1 MEGHTSK
8 LNSVLLKIIFPLY
21 YLIGNH
27 TNNNYNKYNNYNKVD
42 LYSTFQNLSFKLL
55 SVRRSTTVPVSD
67 VAPW

>member
-27 TNNNYNKYNNYNKVD
+27 NNNNYNKVD

>member
-27 TNNNYNKYNNYNKVD
+27 NNNNYNKVD

-55 SVRRSTTVPVSD
+55 SVRRSTTVPVFD
-67 VAPW
+67 VVPW

>member
-1 MEGHTSK
+1 MEGHTK

-27 TNNNYNKYNNYNKVD
+27 NNNNYNNYNKVD

>member
-27 TNNNYNKYNNYNKVD
+27 NNNNYNTVD
-42 LYSTFQNLSFKLL
+42 LYITFQNLSFKLL
-55 SVRRSTTVPVSD
+55 SMRRSTTVPVFD
-67 VAPW
+67 VVPW

>member
-8 LNSVLLKIIFPLY
+8 LNSVLLKIIFLLY

-27 TNNNYNKYNNYNKVD
+27 TNNNYNNYNKVD

>member
-27 TNNNYNKYNNYNKVD
+27 NNNNYNKVD
-42 LYSTFQNLSFKLL
+42 LYSTFQNVSFKLL
-55 SVRRSTTVPVSD
+55 SVRRSTTVPVFD
-67 VAPW
+67 VVPW

>member
-1 MEGHTSK
+1 MEGHTK
-8 LNSVLLKIIFPLY
+8 LNSVLLKIISPLY

-27 TNNNYNKYNNYNKVD
+27 NNNNYNKVD
-42 LYSTFQNLSFKLL
+42 LHSTFQNLSFKLL